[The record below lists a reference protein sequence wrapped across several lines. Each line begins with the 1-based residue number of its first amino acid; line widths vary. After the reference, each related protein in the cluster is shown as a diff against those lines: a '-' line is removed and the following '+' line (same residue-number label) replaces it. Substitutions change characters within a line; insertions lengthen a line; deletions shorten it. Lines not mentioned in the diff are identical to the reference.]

1 MLVSR
6 RGRRPQVIIEGLE
19 RMTAVKAR
27 PVPLPEGGPVVAS
40 SGLGLIP
47 KGLLVLLVLATLVS
61 DTILTHY
68 DILMSVGPGA
78 VLVAV
83 LAETVGRASPVTEHA
98 LTSPPSLQFKRFSFE
113 LLNFL
118 SHRRKSRSRKWPHC
132 EKGYRLVAA
141 PSHSSCPACF
151 LSILS
156 LPPQRLSNLCA
167 VWKTSVCRRGATTA
181 WPCGCT
187 RRPTTVCGGR
197 TGPCPSSCGCMEG
210 GGHSEV

>member
-1 MLVSR
+1 
-6 RGRRPQVIIEGLE
+6 
-19 RMTAVKAR
+19 MTAVKAR

-118 SHRRKSRSRKWPHC
+118 SHRRKSRSRK
-132 EKGYRLVAA
+132 GLIVLVG
-141 PSHSSCPACF
+141 
-151 LSILS
+151 L
-156 LPPQRLSNLCA
+156 
-167 VWKTSVCRRGATTA
+167 
-181 WPCGCT
+181 
-187 RRPTTVCGGR
+187 
-197 TGPCPSSCGCMEG
+197 
-210 GGHSEV
+210 